1 MPLRVAFNATPL
13 LSPLTGIGNYI
24 VNLGRALAAMQA
36 IDAWSFYGYRWRH
49 EAPTPPRP
57 GPASSAGARALKD
70 LVKRFVPMKRE
81 LRQAQ
86 QQVAFGRGLRRH
98 GIDLYHEPN
107 YVPIRRDVPFVLTVH
122 DLSWLRYPQTH
133 PRDRIRWLERGL
145 PRALA
150 ETRMVLVDSDFV
162 RGEVLESF
170 GLAPERV
177 RTVHLGVADGYR
189 PQAPADTAAVLRPLG
204 LEHGA
209 YLLTVATIEPRKN
222 LDHLLQAYA
231 ALPGRLRERY
241 PLVVAGARG
250 WRADSLEKTLRALT
264 EGGQVRFLGHV
275 DARALPALY
284 AGAALFA
291 YPSLYEGFGLPP
303 LEAMACGVPVLA
315 SNRASLPEIV
325 GEAGILIDPD
335 DAEATA
341 ARIEGL
347 LEDPG
352 TRAEL
357 SSRGPL
363 RAARFTWEACAA
375 ATLEAYRAVT

>member
-177 RTVHLGVADGYR
+177 RTVHLGVADRYR

-250 WRADSLEKTLRALT
+250 WRADSLEKTLRTLT
-264 EGGQVRFLGHV
+264 E
-275 DARALPALY
+275 
-284 AGAALFA
+284 
-291 YPSLYEGFGLPP
+291 
-303 LEAMACGVPVLA
+303 
-315 SNRASLPEIV
+315 
-325 GEAGILIDPD
+325 
-335 DAEATA
+335 A
-341 ARIEGL
+341 ARCAFSGMSTR
-347 LEDPG
+347 G
-352 TRAEL
+352 RCRRCTRARPC
-357 SSRGPL
+357 SRTRRCTKASDCRPWKRWPAGCRCSP
-363 RAARFTWEACAA
+363 RIVPRFPRSWARPAS
-375 ATLEAYRAVT
+375 

>member
-24 VNLGRALAAMQA
+24 VNLGRELATMQA
-36 IDAWSFYGYRWRH
+36 MDAWSFYGYRLSH
-49 EAPTPPRP
+49 KAPTPPRP

-70 LVKRFVPMKRE
+70 LVKRFVPMNGE

-86 QQVAFGRGLRRH
+86 QQIAFGRGLRRH

-162 RGEVLESF
+162 RGEVLERF

-189 PQAPADTAAVLRPLG
+189 PQSPADTASVLRSLG

-222 LDHLLQAYA
+222 LDHLLHAYA

-264 EGGQVRFLGHV
+264 EGGRSPLS
-275 DARALPALY
+275 RACRG
-284 AGAALFA
+284 AGAAGA
-291 YPSLYEGFGLPP
+291 VCGRGLVRVPVALRRLRTAA

-335 DAEATA
+335 DAGATA
-341 ARIEGL
+341 ARIEGAARG
-347 LEDPG
+347 PR
-352 TRAEL
+352 RAREL
-357 SSRGPL
+357 SRRGPL
-363 RAARFTWEACAA
+363 FAPRASPGKPAPRPRSPHTV
-375 ATLEAYRAVT
+375 L